1 MMCVM
6 YHQPSSI
13 QQWGLHGIKPNWV
26 SIIHHATLCSMSSI
40 LSINSRIVPCRI
52 GAHYGW
58 CRNGPLIHNYK
69 WCTSYSSCYAH
80 LAKWSPHSQL
90 QVMQIIFLMLRT
102 PCKMIPSFTPP
113 FDAHHIHIH
122 PYLPLVPSSSTQYW
136 SHVHGTAYYAQDSN
150 GPTRGPLKYQSS
162 RVLIFRI
169 GRTRGSAGTVRTGMQ
184 GHRAR
189 SCEYRSWCNQHKQNT
204 IKCVYIHP
212 HKLT

>member
-1 MMCVM
+1 MMCIL

-80 LAKWSPHSQL
+80 LAKWSPHSPHQP
-90 QVMQIIFLMLRT
+90 MHIIFLMLRT
-102 PCKMIPSFTPP
+102 LCKMIPSFTPP
-113 FDAHHIHIH
+113 TDAHHIPHVTHTLQNDPLIH
-122 PYLPLVPSSSTQYW
+122 PINWCTSYSHSSLPTPSTLFQYSVLVPRPW
-136 SHVHGTAYYAQDSN
+136 
-150 GPTRGPLKYQSS
+150 
-162 RVLIFRI
+162 
-169 GRTRGSAGTVRTGMQ
+169 Q
-184 GHRAR
+184 GILRAR
-189 SCEYRSWCNQHKQNT
+189 
-204 IKCVYIHP
+204 
-212 HKLT
+212 